1 MTLIRIRSGFQY
13 KINMDCSSREKN
25 VVYLLERQP
34 ILKSSLALT
43 TGEYLLLL
51 EENGF
56 FLE

>member
-1 MTLIRIRSGFQY
+1 
-13 KINMDCSSREKN
+13 MDCSSREKN